1 MYFFYKDIVNSLN
14 VNSFL
19 TENIQITPVFEYIGN
34 HTL

>member
-19 TENIQITPVFEYIGN
+19 TENIQITAVFEDIGN